1 MLKKDLAK
9 ANVVVNE
16 LSAKNEEFVID
27 NTKLTEKVKKYKK
40 EAKKELKNINETAIT
55 QLNREHT
62 EKQKMVER
70 IN

>member
-40 EAKKELKNINETAIT
+40 EAKK
-55 QLNREHT
+55 
-62 EKQKMVER
+62 
-70 IN
+70 